1 MKENDE
7 ENSHNNE
14 KINIKKIQKEKL
26 KIAVIGDHSTGKTSL
41 IYRLCNGIFPTEVKS
56 TLSTQINYYNNY
68 KSNENDEIN
77 YDFEFN
83 DLAGQDYSIVINKII
98 LNNIIGIIFCCSSD
112 EPNSLKNIEKWN
124 EVCIYTLEKMEEVPK
139 FIIINKI
146 DKYNDFIEEKIK
158 EVKENIKAEAYYYI
172 SAKENEIKKGESN
185 QKTEFND
192 LFEEIIKKKKKVN
205 IPKEIYNEK
214 NLDLGLGLKRS
225 NSEVSQA
232 SSQKEPKNKNSCC

>member
-7 ENSHNNE
+7 DNE

-26 KIAVIGDHSTGKTSL
+26 KIVVIGDHSTGKTSL

-83 DLAGQDYSIVINKII
+83 DLAGQDYSIVLNKII
-98 LNNIIGIIFCCSSD
+98 LNNIVGIIFCCSSD
-112 EPNSLKNIEKWN
+112 ERNSLKNIKKWN
-124 EVCIYTLEKMEEVPK
+124 EVCINTLEKMEKVPK

-146 DKYNDFIEEKIK
+146 DEYNDFKEEDIK
-158 EVKENIKAEAYYYI
+158 EVKKNIKAKAYYYI
-172 SAKENEIKKGESN
+172 SAKENEIKKDESK
-185 QKTEFND
+185 QKTEFKD
-192 LFEEIIKKKKKVN
+192 LFDEIIKNKNEVN

-214 NLDLGLGLKRS
+214 NLDLGMGLKRS

-232 SSQKEPKNKNSCC
+232 SSQKESKNKSSCC